1 VTMTVATP
9 RTAANSSSREPI
21 VLALLVLGIL
31 PLVRARRMPVRL
43 LVLLL
48 GLLLPLA
55 TGCGDRVRLGT
66 DVPGTTK
73 SYTITV
79 TGTTVG
85 ANGEQ
90 VRHTT
95 DVTLIVQAAS

>member
-1 VTMTVATP
+1 
-9 RTAANSSSREPI
+9 
-21 VLALLVLGIL
+21 
-31 PLVRARRMPVRL
+31 MPARL

-48 GLLLPLA
+48 GLLPLA

-66 DVPGTTK
+66 DVADATR

-79 TGTTVG
+79 TGTTIG